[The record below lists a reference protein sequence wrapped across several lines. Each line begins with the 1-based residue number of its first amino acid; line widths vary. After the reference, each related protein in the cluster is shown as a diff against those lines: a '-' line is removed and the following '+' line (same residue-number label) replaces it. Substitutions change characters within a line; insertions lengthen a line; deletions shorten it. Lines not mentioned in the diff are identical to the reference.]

1 MLDHTG
7 ITVSDYAHSR
17 AFYERILGV
26 LDYGVVMDVTKEQ
39 TGGYEGC
46 GFGADK
52 KPDFWIGTGPAPST
66 GVHIAFV
73 ATSRAAVD
81 EFHAIALQ
89 HGARDNGAPGLRPHY
104 HPNYYGAF
112 VIDFDGNNIEAVCH
126 RPE

>member
-1 MLDHTG
+1 MLDHAG

-17 AFYERILGV
+17 AFYERVLGV
-26 LDYGVVMDVTKEQ
+26 LDYDIVMDVTKEQ

-46 GFGADK
+46 GFGDR
-52 KPDFWIGTGPAPST
+52 KPDFWIGTGTTPTT
-66 GVHIAFV
+66 GVHVAFV
-73 ATSRAAVD
+73 AASRAAVD

>member
-1 MLDHTG
+1 MLDHAG

-17 AFYERILGV
+17 AFYERVLGV
-26 LDYGVVMDVTKEQ
+26 LDYGIVMDVTKEQ

-46 GFGADK
+46 GFGDK
-52 KPDFWIGTGPAPST
+52 KPEFWIGTGPTPTT
-66 GVHIAFV
+66 GVHVAFV
-73 ATSRAAVD
+73 AASRAAVD

-104 HPNYYGAF
+104 HPNHYGAF

>member
-1 MLDHTG
+1 MLDHAG

-17 AFYERILGV
+17 AFYERVLGV
-26 LDYGVVMDVTKEQ
+26 LDYGIVMDVTKEQ

-46 GFGADK
+46 GFGDRK
-52 KPDFWIGTGPAPST
+52 HDFWIGTGPTPTT
-66 GVHIAFV
+66 GVHVAFV
-73 ATSRAAVD
+73 AASRAAVD